1 MTRYEEEM
9 MYAIIRGAKTLERIA
24 DSLEQIADALS
35 KEKEHDTDKETETK
49 AYVQEELKKR
59 FVLR

>member
-9 MYAIIRGAKTLERIA
+9 MCAIIRSAKTLERIA
-24 DSLEQIADALS
+24 DSLEQIADALNKS
-35 KEKEHDTDKETETK
+35 EERDTDKETK